1 MANLVRALLSLKY
14 IELNPQTKGET
25 DPTFALLVN
34 QSGREPLS
42 FLSLREGKAL
52 SLENSEFLIDSM
64 DLLCAS
70 GNKPKSHL
78 KSDFSHCLSISA
90 LMNKILF
97 TPRDLTYNDRV
108 ILYAY
113 LGYLLKYGNE
123 EGINQWMRVIFNL
136 ANSENNRIDSASEVS
151 NAIRSVCSLL
161 ENAPEILK
169 YLTSGERIEAFPS
182 WLIEEE
188 RIKASLIL
196 RPDGDKWLS
205 KILEAERHGYF
216 NGQIGFMLEFAGIID
231 YYVNEQNVDWTEE
244 QNETFFDRFVKYS
257 RDSQVVFAE
266 NYENRINDV
275 NFRFERAVLF
285 KGDYLPSNNLHYNL
299 LSTST
304 SKNNVKRDFTWK
316 RLLRLDKDEV
326 ATERRSFVKAVFDDP
341 AFDSNNPNECLKNV
355 FAGKSTG
362 EQWRDYLIKYPSAIS
377 YCEQGFISFFGDI
390 EGCEGVLPMYSSRLS
405 GYHRELYTWG
415 LYCELQNLPSTP
427 FIKGWG
433 YTEQKVND
441 ELPFLYADGFSIDRR
456 NHWIAITAETNP
468 ENWSLIRFRLEFIQ
482 DGSHKESESLRKLE
496 DLLHEEGFERHPEG
510 ESFQKFI
517 EDDKKVKTFIS
528 HLFERLNHF
537 KDSTK
542 NK

>member
-1 MANLVRALLSLKY
+1 
-14 IELNPQTKGET
+14 
-25 DPTFALLVN
+25 
-34 QSGREPLS
+34 
-42 FLSLREGKAL
+42 
-52 SLENSEFLIDSM
+52 
-64 DLLCAS
+64 
-70 GNKPKSHL
+70 
-78 KSDFSHCLSISA
+78 
-90 LMNKILF
+90 
-97 TPRDLTYNDRV
+97 
-108 ILYAY
+108 
-113 LGYLLKYGNE
+113 
-123 EGINQWMRVIFNL
+123 MRVIFNL

-362 EQWRDYLIKYPSAIS
+362 EQWRDYLIMYPSAIS

-415 LYCELQNLPSTP
+415 QYCELQNLPSTP

-496 DLLHEEGFERHPEG
+496 DLFHEEGFERHPEG